1 MMPQLSSTIQLCI
14 GLPAGA
20 AAGWI
25 HFSTLYWNV
34 RLLTEHAPG
43 RAIAIQMLRLGVL
56 AVVFFVL
63 AKLGAWALLS
73 GAAGL
78 LIARFTVLRRVRAQ
92 L

>member
-1 MMPQLSSTIQLCI
+1 MMLHLSSTIQVCI
-14 GLPAGA
+14 GFPAGT

-25 HFSTLYWNV
+25 HFNTLYWNV
-34 RLLTEHAPG
+34 RLLTGRTPG
-43 RAIAIQMLRLGVL
+43 RAIAIQLLRLGVL
-56 AVVFFVL
+56 AAIFFVL
-63 AKLGAWALLS
+63 AKIGAWALLS